1 VSFTVEK
8 EDTVRCKYFT
18 EKRKVSIMLK
28 RIITALVGTA
38 LMIPVLWYSDTYLL
52 VGAMSILSVV
62 GCFELLRCIGVHK
75 NLLIAIPQYIIA
87 ASMPVLAR
95 LGSSSFVWIKA
106 MIFVQVV
113 YILYL
118 LAVAVFSHG
127 KIRTESIA
135 TAFSICLYIC
145 IGFCSVIFL
154 RDYKDAGAYIF
165 LLAFLGAWITD
176 IFAYFCGMAFGKHKL
191 IPDVSPKKTVE
202 GSIGGIVFCSL
213 GYVIY
218 GLVVSNVFE
227 VELNIIALAV
237 FGVIISIVSQIG
249 DLSASLIKREYG
261 VKDYGSLFPGHG
273 GVLDRFDSV
282 LAVSSVLMVLVYSY
296 NIV

>member
-1 VSFTVEK
+1 
-8 EDTVRCKYFT
+8 
-18 EKRKVSIMLK
+18 MLK
-28 RIITALVGTA
+28 RIITSVVGVA
-38 LMIPVLWYSDTYLL
+38 ILIPVLWYSDTYLF
-52 VGAMSILSVV
+52 VGAMALISVI
-62 GCFELLRCIGVHK
+62 GCFELLRCIGLHH
-75 NLLIAIPQYIIA
+75 NYAIAIPQYIISA
-87 ASMPVLAR
+87 ALPFLMRIGGGA
-95 LGSSSFVWIKA
+95 GVWLKA
-106 MIFVQVV
+106 AIFAHIVFMM
-113 YILYL
+113 YL
-118 LAVAVFSHG
+118 MAISVFSHG
-127 KIRTESIA
+127 KLRVEGA
-135 TAFSICLYIC
+135 MAAFAVCLYINV
-145 IGFCSVIFL
+145 GFSSIVLL
-154 RDYKDAGAYIF
+154 RDYGDKGVYVF
-165 LLAFLGAWITD
+165 LLTFIGAWMTD

-218 GLVVSNVFE
+218 GLIISNAFE
-227 VELNIIALAV
+227 VEMNIIALGI

-261 VKDYGSLFPGHG
+261 IKDYGSLFPGHG